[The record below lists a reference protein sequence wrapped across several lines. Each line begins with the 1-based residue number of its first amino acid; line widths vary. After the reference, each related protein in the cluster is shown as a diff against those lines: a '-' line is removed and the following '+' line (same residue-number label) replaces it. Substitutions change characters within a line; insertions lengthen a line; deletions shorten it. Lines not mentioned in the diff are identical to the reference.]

1 MDVALAR
8 LARVAEGNHI
18 NLLNS
23 GQSSLPPPSGGKPA
37 TSLFGSLNTSQPQQ
51 NANSIQAQ
59 TSSLFGNTTQPAQ
72 ASSLFGN
79 TTSQPA
85 QTSSLF
91 GNVSSLPQ
99 QGGGMFG
106 SNQNQAGNNQ
116 QQQQGS
122 SLFGGN
128 ENTQSGGG
136 LFGSQQTNQQTLG
149 GLFGSTNA
157 QQTQPQ
163 QASLFDSVGQS
174 QAQHPQA
181 TLLSGTGS
189 QNRTSSLFG
198 NMPGPVQ
205 NQQSTIQPPPV
216 RKLFPSQ
223 IGQYT
228 QQQTVPGVR
237 ILDVNQLRSTTRFN
251 DLHEDLQKVVEYVD
265 NFILGQIRCQ
275 EECAQHTED
284 IDQKCH
290 QMPPDVEYCTK
301 ALDTMQQAL
310 ENDAESIA
318 FAKDLVKGDVAD
330 AKLSFRTIQN
340 LKMPQQF
347 LQSGMW
353 NTTGVSQSGGSS
365 FPEED
370 VEVGAS
376 RNIVEYFSK
385 QADEMTDTL
394 EAYKSNVGQIETYL
408 RGVESNTMQQMEQMM
423 FTRGQDGGEKSAEEQ
438 VRELAAV
445 LRDFEHG
452 ITGVATRVGGT
463 RDKVQEVMLGPD
475 DMIGGLRTMRYGMP

>member
-189 QNRTSSLFG
+189 QNRTSSL
-198 NMPGPVQ
+198 
-205 NQQSTIQPPPV
+205 
-216 RKLFPSQ
+216 LFVLS
-223 IGQYT
+223 
-228 QQQTVPGVR
+228 
-237 ILDVNQLRSTTRFN
+237 
-251 DLHEDLQKVVEYVD
+251 
-265 NFILGQIRCQ
+265 
-275 EECAQHTED
+275 HTC
-284 IDQKCH
+284 IAFR
-290 QMPPDVEYCTK
+290 M
-301 ALDTMQQAL
+301 ALDPDLLANDYVVVICLAQSKINSLPCSHPQSASCSRVKSVNTLNSRPYQA
-310 ENDAESIA
+310 S
-318 FAKDLVKGDVAD
+318 
-330 AKLSFRTIQN
+330 
-340 LKMPQQF
+340 
-347 LQSGMW
+347 
-353 NTTGVSQSGGSS
+353 GSS
-365 FPEED
+365 MSTSFAPQH
-370 VEVGAS
+370 VS
-376 RNIVEYFSK
+376 MIYTK
-385 QADEMTDTL
+385 ICK
-394 EAYKSNVGQIETYL
+394 KSL
-408 RGVESNTMQQMEQMM
+408 NTWTIL
-423 FTRGQDGGEKSAEEQ
+423 F
-438 VRELAAV
+438 
-445 LRDFEHG
+445 
-452 ITGVATRVGGT
+452 
-463 RDKVQEVMLGPD
+463 
-475 DMIGGLRTMRYGMP
+475 